1 MLVELYMWDLFPVCT
16 EEFKFEVRTI
26 IPGENLTLACPHQSS
41 VLYKETL
48 YWIRLVSGKWPE
60 FLGATFNFMADDVSK
75 ISHIQAKQDRGE
87 FLLHINEAQ
96 QDDTGLYYCIKVR
109 QMDFV
114 FMKGTFVKI
123 KGEISVV
130 LQKPPSGPVQP
141 ELPEALQCSVLP
153 NSERSTCPAD
163 NRVYWFRAGSDEP
176 HPSLLYLQG
185 NSLDECEKSSEAP
198 SIQKCFYN
206 FSETVDPGT
215 YYCAVA
221 ACGQIIFGNGE
232 KLNGMW
238 KSFLNNNYD
247 KNDILIYS
255 APTFKRNKDKKAER
269 RIVKPTM
276 EETVYTDVKTFR

>member
-1 MLVELYMWDLFPVCT
+1 MFNNSVCSLISDLSC
-16 EEFKFEVRTI
+16 
-26 IPGENLTLACPHQSS
+26 
-41 VLYKETL
+41 
-48 YWIRLVSGKWPE
+48 
-60 FLGATFNFMADDVSK
+60 
-75 ISHIQAKQDRGE
+75 
-87 FLLHINEAQ
+87 
-96 QDDTGLYYCIKVR
+96 
-109 QMDFV
+109 
-114 FMKGTFVKI
+114 
-123 KGEISVV
+123 VV

-232 KLNGMW
+232 KLNELPLTVE
-238 KSFLNNNYD
+238 KLSNCFCFTTNLYNAFLFICFYLSSVLLFSSCKALTIVLVTNCFLNF
-247 KNDILIYS
+247 
-255 APTFKRNKDKKAER
+255 T
-269 RIVKPTM
+269 
-276 EETVYTDVKTFR
+276 